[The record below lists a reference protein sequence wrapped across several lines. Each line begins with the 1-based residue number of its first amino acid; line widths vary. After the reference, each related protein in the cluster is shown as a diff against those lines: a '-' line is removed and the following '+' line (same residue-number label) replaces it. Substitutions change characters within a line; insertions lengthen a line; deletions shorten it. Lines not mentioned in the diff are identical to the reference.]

1 MSVCKEEFKVRIL
14 KRRMEVELVRVTR
27 DVKYKVD
34 SVGER
39 RDPRFVQNWLNSLLP
54 HITTLKNDTKK
65 KEGDSIGKGNDVEEK
80 GKKGE
85 WKIVEV
91 GEVAM
96 HHLYSEFMFF
106 QVTSPPCSISNI
118 LFSITKKKK

>member
-1 MSVCKEEFKVRIL
+1 MSVCKEEFKVRML

-34 SVGER
+34 SMGER
-39 RDPRFVQNWLNSLLP
+39 RNPRFVQNWLNSLLP
-54 HITTLKNDTKK
+54 HITTLK
-65 KEGDSIGKGNDVEEK
+65 KEKGDSIGKGNDVAEK

-118 LFSITKKKK
+118 LFSITKK

>member
-65 KEGDSIGKGNDVEEK
+65 KEKGDSIGKGNDVEEK
-80 GKKGE
+80 KGKCLITQSGKLT
-85 WKIVEV
+85 
-91 GEVAM
+91 
-96 HHLYSEFMFF
+96 HL
-106 QVTSPPCSISNI
+106 T
-118 LFSITKKKK
+118 